1 MCPYP
6 VIDTRPRGMTDEE
19 IFKAGHEHNGK
30 ILIDRGLLCVEHTEK
45 EYEAA
50 YKSVMGFN

>member
-1 MCPYP
+1 
-6 VIDTRPRGMTDEE
+6 MTDEE